1 MNRWFSRLSFLVL
14 CLLAFPSTCPAPL
27 IYTPGEGW
35 TYEAVGSGKW
45 RRTRAKDQFET
56 AQQAFDNKD
65 YSVAIKAAKRTVSVW
80 PLSDYAP
87 KAQYL
92 LGRSYQEKNDDEKA
106 FNSYQKLIEKYP
118 KAVNYDEVLKRQFE
132 IANKYLAGKWFKLW
146 GVIPFFSS
154 MDKTVVMYQK
164 IVKDGPYSDVAPEA
178 QMNIGAARE
187 KQVSFFNRIDPFQLA
202 VQAYETA
209 ADRYR
214 DDRKIA
220 SEALYKAGMAYF
232 KQAQKAEYD
241 QSVAGQAIAT
251 FNDFAVLYP
260 SDPRIPETQKLI
272 SNLRNDQARGA
283 YEIAKFYESKRK
295 WQAAAI
301 YYNMVGVKDPNSEY
315 AQEAKQRIEELRK
328 RVQGEPV
335 PAGTN
340 TPAAQPVPPVQPA
353 QPPPTTTK

>member
-1 MNRWFSRLSFLVL
+1 MKPGFGQFLLLLV

-56 AQQAFDNKD
+56 AQQAFDNTD
-65 YSVAIKAAKRTVSVW
+65 YSVAIKAAKRTVSTW

-87 KAQYL
+87 RAQYL
-92 LGRSYQEKNDDEKA
+92 LGRTYQAKGEDERA
-106 FNSYQKLIEKYP
+106 FNAYQKLIEKYP
-118 KAVNYDEVLKRQFE
+118 KSVNYDEVLTRQFE

-154 MDKTVVMYQK
+154 MDKTVAMYQK
-164 IVKDGPYSDVAPEA
+164 IVKDGPYSDVAPQA

-187 KQVSFFNRIDPFQLA
+187 KQVSFFNRVDPFQLA

-214 DDRKIA
+214 DDRKVA
-220 SEALYKAGMAYF
+220 SDAQFKAGMAYY

-251 FNDFAVLYP
+251 FSDFAVLYP
-260 SDPRIPETQKLI
+260 GDPRVPETQKLI
-272 SNLRNDQARGA
+272 TTLRTDQARGA
-283 YEIAKFYESKRK
+283 FDVAKYYESKRK

-301 YYNMVGVKDPNSEY
+301 YYNEVGVKDPNSTY
-315 AQEAKQRIEELRK
+315 AQEARQRIEQLRK
-328 RVQGEPV
+328 KIQGEPV
-335 PAGTN
+335 PAEPPASTN
-340 TPAAQPVPPVQPA
+340 SPAPA
-353 QPPPTTTK
+353 GPAPTQ

>member
-1 MNRWFSRLSFLVL
+1 MKFGCRQFLWIVV
-14 CLLAFPSTCPAPL
+14 CLLAFPATCPAPL

-65 YSVAIKAAKRTVSVW
+65 YGVAMKAARRTVNTW

-92 LGRSYQEKNDDEKA
+92 LGRIYQAKDDDEKA
-106 FNSYQKLIEKYP
+106 FNAYQKLIEKYP
-118 KAVNYDEVLKRQFE
+118 KSVNYDEVLTRQFE

-146 GVIPFFSS
+146 GYIPFFPS
-154 MDKTVVMYQK
+154 MDKTVAMYQK
-164 IVKDGPYSDVAPEA
+164 IVKDGPYSQVAPRA

-220 SEALYKAGMAYF
+220 SEAQYKAGMAYY

-241 QSVAGQAIAT
+241 QSVAGQAIST
-251 FNDFAVLYP
+251 FSDFAVLYP
-260 SDPRIPETQKLI
+260 NDPRIPETQKLI
-272 SNLRNDQARGA
+272 GSLRTDQARGA
-283 YEIAKFYESKRK
+283 YDIAKYYESKRK

-301 YYNMVGVKDPNSEY
+301 YYNEVGVKDPNSKY
-315 AQEAKQRIEELRK
+315 AQEAKQRIEDLRK
-328 RVQGEPV
+328 KIQSVPV
-335 PAGTN
+335 PTAQPASTN
-340 TPAAQPVPPVQPA
+340 SPAPLGPAAP
-353 QPPPTTTK
+353 K